1 VIEVTLN
8 RITGSVKSRE
18 GKLVR
23 VSVYYDLNGNVVNSV
38 MVTGDFFMEPP
49 EALFE
54 LMKTLKNSKIEEVPE
69 KVRAYFS
76 ARRPLLVGATEDD
89 FISAFRKAI
98 ASGEKDA
105 LP

>member
-1 VIEVTLN
+1 MPLSRT
-8 RITGSVKSRE
+8 TGSVKSRE

-23 VSVYYDLNGNVVNSV
+23 VSVYYDPDGKVVNSV

-54 LMKTLKNSKIEEVPE
+54 LMRILKNSKIEEIPE

-76 ARRPLLVGATEDD
+76 AIRPLLVGATEDD
-89 FISAFRKAI
+89 FIIAFQKAI
-98 ASGEKDA
+98 TSDEKDA
-105 LP
+105 IP